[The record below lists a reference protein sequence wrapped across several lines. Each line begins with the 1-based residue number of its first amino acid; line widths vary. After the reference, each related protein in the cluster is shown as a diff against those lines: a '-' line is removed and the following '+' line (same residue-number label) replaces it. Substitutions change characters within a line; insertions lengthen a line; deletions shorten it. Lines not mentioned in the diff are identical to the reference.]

1 MNGGAGR
8 LWLVLAVVTLAAFVA
23 TALCGTGGPPRVAGQ
38 PQPSLTPES
47 QITIPGGR
55 SLAPGEDVTFVQTPP
70 PTPAPVSTP
79 GNGPIIFPSRG
90 GGPFSPV
97 ALHVSNAS
105 PGRVFVS
112 LGAPDFTVTAFD
124 DVLVQLTVSRP
135 ASLVG

>member
-55 SLAPGEDVTFVQTPP
+55 SLAPGEDVTFVQPP
-70 PTPAPVSTP
+70 PSPTPTPIP
-79 GNGPIIFPSRG
+79 GNGPIIFPSGG
-90 GGPFSPV
+90 GGPFSPA
-97 ALHVSNAS
+97 ALHVSNVS

-135 ASLVG
+135 AS